1 MKKVITYGT
10 YDLLHHG
17 HVALLKRAKAL
28 GDYLIVGVTADGFD
42 KERGKL
48 NVSQSLAE
56 RIENV
61 RQTGIA
67 DQIIVEEYE
76 GQKIS
81 DIQKYG
87 VDIFTVGSDWVGK
100 FDYLGEYCQVVYLP
114 RTRGISSTSLRAN
127 AAPELKLGILGVDSV
142 SERFFSESKA
152 VSGLVVGA
160 VYDAD
165 PQKVTKFCRGKGSL
179 ERCEQISE
187 VLSGCDAVF
196 INTPANEHYEQILA
210 AIDAGCHV
218 ICNPPMFLTVEQAN
232 ECYRRADEARVV
244 LFEGMKTLYF
254 PAFEHMLL
262 LVKSGVIGTVKD
274 IDVSCSQIPEQMELV
289 AQNKYLGSLYDWGSA
304 ALLPIIKIYEAECES
319 CDLISFEKDDFSY
332 FTRGFLRYHNATAS
346 IRAGKGMKVEGE
358 LVITGTKGYLYVPA
372 PWWRTEYFEIRYEDL
387 RNVKKYF
394 YSYEGDGFRYM
405 IYNFVHAIND
415 PERAGFQHTRQET
428 LRATAVLEKFYNGL
442 YTTIDM

>member
-100 FDYLGEYCQVVYLP
+100 FDYLSDYCQVVYLP
-114 RTRGISSTSLRAN
+114 RTRGISSTVLRAS
-127 AAPELKLGILGVDSV
+127 AKPALKAGILGVDSV
-142 SERFFSESKA
+142 AERFFSEAK
-152 VSGLVVGA
+152 VVNGVTVTS
-160 VYDAD
+160 VYDRD
-165 PQKVTKFCRGKGSL
+165 PQKLSKFCRGKGSL
-179 ERCEQISE
+179 ERAETPEEIYG
-187 VLSGCDAVF
+187 GCDVVF

-210 AIDAGCHV
+210 SVDAGCHV
-218 ICNPPMFLTVEQAN
+218 ICNPPIFLSVAEA
-232 ECYRRADEARVV
+232 EEAYRRADEAGLT
-244 LFEGMKTLYF
+244 LFEGDKTLYF

-262 LVKSGVIGTVKD
+262 LVKSGVIGQVKD
-274 IDVSCSQIPEQMELV
+274 IDVSCSQIPEQMDQV
-289 AQNKYLGSLYDWGSA
+289 AKNPYLGSFYDWGTT
-304 ALLPIIKIYEAECES
+304 ALLPIVKIYEQTCVDSQFVDFRKE
-319 CDLISFEKDDFSY
+319 DFSY
-332 FTRGFLRYHNATAS
+332 FTRCLLRYQNATAS

-394 YSYEGDGFRYM
+394 YSYEGDGLRYM
-405 IYNFVHAIND
+405 IYSFLHAINE
-415 PERAGFQHTRQET
+415 PERALQHTRAEV
-428 LRATAVLEKFYNGL
+428 LRTTALLEKFHRRDCTEIEL
-442 YTTIDM
+442 